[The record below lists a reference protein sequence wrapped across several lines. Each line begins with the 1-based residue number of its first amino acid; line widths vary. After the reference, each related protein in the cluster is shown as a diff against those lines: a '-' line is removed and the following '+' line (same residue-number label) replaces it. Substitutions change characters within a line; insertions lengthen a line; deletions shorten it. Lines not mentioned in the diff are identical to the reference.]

1 MPQATLYMGPHIC
14 DEVSCQGSPGL
25 DGPCPSLFGFA
36 LAPQAPLLASLAQV
50 APPVLGMRSLLGG
63 GLPSLRVAWDSL
75 VKQRV
80 GLSRLMSSISLGTET
95 AAALGDSQGPCEGS
109 YSPQEALELA
119 LLDWVAEINQQALET
134 GR

>member
-1 MPQATLYMGPHIC
+1 MPQTTLYVGPHSC
-14 DEVSCQGSPGL
+14 KEVVCQGRALPISVWL
-25 DGPCPSLFGFA
+25 CLGPTGS
-36 LAPQAPLLASLAQV
+36 LLASLAQV
-50 APPVLGMRSLLGG
+50 APPVLGMGSLLGG
-63 GLPSLRVAWDSL
+63 GLPSLRVVWDSL
-75 VKQRV
+75 VKQQV

-95 AAALGDSQGPCEGS
+95 AATLGDSQGPWEGS